1 MKAAWWWIDRWRKST
16 AYTDMTCEERGAYR
30 ELLDEL
36 WLRNGVIPADDR
48 ILARIVGDA
57 EAWKRVREVVLRRF
71 RLTPE
76 GYRNDTHDEVS
87 TYPKRQSEKGRSR
100 AANGSRNGGR
110 FTSRPPAEHQP
121 SHQPN
126 TSQRLAS
133 GWASTP
139 PAEHQPP
146 SPSPSL
152 TEERIDRLQADHRPA
167 PKNPLIDRRAYE
179 SEALSLTREI
189 AALKDCDPVE
199 VFAEAARYEG
209 AQRSKVNPASMT
221 DDRLANTVL
230 DLRATLAAAK
240 AKR

>member
-36 WLRNGVIPADDR
+36 WLRNGIIPADDR
-48 ILARIVGDA
+48 ILARIVGDS
-57 EAWKRVREVVLRRF
+57 EAWKRVRKVVLGRF
-71 RLTPE
+71 KLTPE
-76 GYRNDTHDEVS
+76 GYRNDTHDEIQKGS
-87 TYPKRQSEKGRSR
+87 HKRAERQQRY
-100 AANGSRNGGR
+100 RNNLR
-110 FTSRPPAEHQP
+110 NVP
-121 SHQPN
+121 SSP
-126 TSQRLAS
+126 S
-133 GWASTP
+133 
-139 PAEHQPP
+139 P

-152 TEERIDRLQADHRPA
+152 TTEERIDRLQADHRPA

-179 SEALSLTREI
+179 SEALTLTREI